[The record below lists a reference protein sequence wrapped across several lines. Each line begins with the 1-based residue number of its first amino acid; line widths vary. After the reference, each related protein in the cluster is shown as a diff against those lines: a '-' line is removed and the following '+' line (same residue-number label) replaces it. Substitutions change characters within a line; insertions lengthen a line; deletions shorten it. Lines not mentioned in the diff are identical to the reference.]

1 MIPLNVNK
9 KKYDVDVEPDTP
21 LLWVIRDELHLT
33 GTKYGCGIG
42 QCGTCTVHI
51 DGEPVKSCI
60 RPVSAVAGKQVTTIE
75 GLSDGKTLHPVQEAW
90 IAENVPQCGYCQPGQ
105 IMAAAGLLR
114 TNKKPTDADID
125 KAMNGN
131 LCRCGTYQRIKKAI
145 HTASAMM
152 EGNR

>member
-42 QCGTCTVHI
+42 QCGACTVHI